1 MKTATKL
8 GASFGVLTSLLL
20 IVTGLGVGVASPVS
34 SDVRNGSRSVAATEA
49 LKALQLDAATV
60 AIAENSVAYDYASH
74 SDPSADA
81 RSFQTATTAYRT
93 DADRAGAGLDAAER
107 SLLGAAD
114 NALGSYVALA
124 AQINADFVT
133 GTAGAVRAANAG
145 VAALAF
151 SQVTGPLQ
159 HLEEQLNATA
169 GRQDTAALSS
179 ASANRTLILG
189 LGLLAA
195 LIAVALAVLITRSI
209 TRPLRRTVEVLDAVA
224 RGDLACRLELH
235 GDDEVGQM
243 AGALNIAL
251 SRMEGAVRAIAESAS
266 HLGSSSAGLT
276 ALSVQ
281 LAVGAQETA
290 SQAEMASTAAKQ
302 VSYNVDTLAD
312 ATGQMNESIRE
323 IAGQAT
329 TSVAQGS
336 QGVGLA
342 ETTAVIVGRLA
353 QSSAE
358 ISGVLGLISSIATQ
372 TNLLALNATIEAAR
386 AGAAGKGFAVVADEV
401 KALARETAKA
411 TSTVAGR
418 IGAIETES
426 SAVVTAIGSIR
437 RLIAEMNEAQSAI
450 AAAVEEQTAT
460 TDQLSRNITDVALGS
475 NRIASAAISVAERA
489 GETTG
494 AAASTKTAAT
504 EIAHLAGELTLLVG
518 EFHITGQ
525 ELGRPTAAPAPP
537 APYGPKP
544 RRSHPA
550 APANRAAGPDVRKGG

>member
-1 MKTATKL
+1 MKTGTKL
-8 GASFGVLTSLLL
+8 GASFGALTLLLL

-34 SDVRNGSRSVAATEA
+34 SDVRNGSRSISATEA
-49 LKALQLDAATV
+49 VKALQLDATTI

-74 SDPSADA
+74 SDPAADIQSLQSGTA
-81 RSFQTATTAYRT
+81 SFRT
-93 DADRAGAGLDAAER
+93 DAVRAGFGLDAAESSR
-107 SLLGAAD
+107 LEAAD
-114 NALGSYVALA
+114 AAVDSYTALA
-124 AQINADFVT
+124 TRINAEFVN
-133 GTAGAVRAANAG
+133 GSPAASRAANAG

-151 SQVTGPLQ
+151 HQVTAPLQ
-159 HLEEQLNATA
+159 QLEGDLNTA
-169 GRQDTAALSS
+169 VSRQSKAALSS
-179 ASANRTLILG
+179 ASSNRTLILG

-195 LIAVALAVLITRSI
+195 VIAAALAVLITRSI

-224 RGDLACRLELH
+224 QGDLACRLELH
-235 GDDEVGQM
+235 GDDEVGRM
-243 AGALNIAL
+243 AAALNIAL
-251 SRMEGAVRAIAESAS
+251 SRMEGAVRAISDSAS
-266 HLGSSSAGLT
+266 HLGSSSAGLS

-281 LAVGAQETA
+281 LAAGAQETA
-290 SQAEMASTAAKQ
+290 SQAEMASTAARQ
-302 VSYNVDTLAD
+302 VSTNVDTLAD

-329 TSVAQGS
+329 TSVVQGS
-336 QGVGLA
+336 EGVGLA
-342 ETTAVIVGRLA
+342 QATAVIVGRLA

-426 SAVVTAIGSIR
+426 AAVVTAIESIKH
-437 RLIAEMNEAQSAI
+437 LIAEMNEAQTAI

-460 TDQLSRNITDVALGS
+460 TDQLSQNITDVAVGS
-475 NRIASAAISVAERA
+475 NQIARAAITVAERA

-494 AAASTKTAAT
+494 AAASTNIAAT
-504 EIAHLAGELTLLVG
+504 EIAHLASELTLLVG
-518 EFHITGQ
+518 EFRITGQ
-525 ELGRPTAAPAPP
+525 APRHLQSTPP
-537 APYGPKP
+537 APSAAKRQ
-544 RRSHPA
+544 RRKEPA
-550 APANRAAGPDVRKGG
+550 AAGR